1 MIDMDRIS
9 TGIPKLDILL
19 QGGIPRYFAVAV
31 TGEPG
36 TGKTILSMHFIA
48 QGLRE
53 GDPAIYIT
61 TEESRESIIKQAKQF
76 HFPFEEKIEEGNL
89 IVIDALMKDYQDKW
103 SLRKLDIDEMLRKI
117 VEAKKALGYGHA
129 RMVIDSMSAFW
140 LDKPAMARKYS
151 YRVKSFLNKWKFT
164 YIMTSQY
171 AVTTSE
177 AFGFGI
183 EHVADGIIRL
193 RRKVIGGVLKRFLI
207 IEKMRQ
213 TAHDLRVWEIN
224 IRDGV
229 GFELIKPSTLV
240 KEDFALPE
248 KVHEK
253 IIRSSNK
260 NSDLKN
266 IDEVA

>member
-9 TGIPKLDILL
+9 TGIPKLDELL
-19 QGGIPRYFAVAV
+19 QGGVPRYFAVAV

-61 TEESRESIIKQAKQF
+61 TEESRESIINQAKQF
-76 HFPFEEKIEEGNL
+76 NFPFEEKIEEGNL
-89 IVIDALMKDYQDKW
+89 IIIDALMKDYQDRW

-117 VEAKKALGYGHA
+117 VEAKKQLGYGHA

-193 RRKVIGGVLKRFLI
+193 RRRVVGGVLKRFLI

-213 TAHDLRVWEIN
+213 TSHDLKLWEID
-224 IRDGV
+224 IKSGV
-229 GFELIKPSTLV
+229 GLVLLKPSKFV

-248 KVHEK
+248 SVYE
-253 IIRSSNK
+253 R
-260 NSDLKN
+260 
-266 IDEVA
+266 IDESSKKIV